1 MTSNAESA
9 LSPIVFYRLYDR
21 SMDCDQ
27 VQLLSFPQLLL
38 LQRLSLQFLRI
49 YLIMLQC
56 VSLWVLWQ
64 VLPKVLEVLGQTV
77 EVFVASLGLLAAL
90 GSVGVSGK
98 REAWLSWATLGLSRV
113 SENQTLAFEVHLK

>member
-27 VQLLSFPQLLL
+27 VQSLSFPQLL

-49 YLIMLQC
+49 YLIMPQC

-64 VLPKVLEVLGQTV
+64 VLPKVLEVLGRTV

-90 GSVGVSGK
+90 GRAGVSGK
-98 REAWLSWATLGLSRV
+98 KEAWLSWATPGLLRV
-113 SENQTLAFEVHLK
+113 SEIQTLVFEVHLK